1 VLHRT
6 RSVRRM
12 ALPSSPVSRGTDE
25 KHLVCELVE
34 KVNMENVN
42 VIDKCVGFLRSM
54 HGIASPADIGCQ
66 IFARTP
72 LTDPVVSLAD
82 KIAAGDVNTS
92 PITLTLGTSRQP
104 HFDIRG
110 THAYGTL
117 ACRSEHNFGAIA
129 LILIT
134 IVLTVVAILM
144 FRSN

>member
-1 VLHRT
+1 
-6 RSVRRM
+6 
-12 ALPSSPVSRGTDE
+12 
-25 KHLVCELVE
+25 
-34 KVNMENVN
+34 MENSN

-54 HGIASPADIGCQ
+54 QAISAPDNIGCQ

-72 LTDPVVSLAD
+72 LTEPVVSLAD

-92 PITLTLGTSRQP
+92 PITLTLGSSRHP

-110 THAYGTL
+110 THAYATL

-129 LILIT
+129 LLLII
-134 IVLTVVAILM
+134 IVLTVVAIFM